1 MQVHRHQLRIA
12 AAVLALGALAG
23 CGTAASAESSPTA
36 PSRSVAASATG
47 TATGVPDQLVANVG
61 INNRGSSAADV
72 LSENNAKTR
81 ALLDDLKKAGIAD
94 EDVATTSVD
103 LSPSYDDDGNI
114 DGYQATN
121 MVRVTLRD
129 LKTAGRR
136 LDSLV
141 RIGGNN
147 ARIQGISLGFDD
159 PDELL
164 TKARIDAVK
173 RARTQA
179 EEMAKAAGAELGA
192 VRTITDVVSSPV
204 VPYTDAYA
212 AADAGGSSVPIAPG
226 SQDLTVQVKVVYA
239 LR

>member
-1 MQVHRHQLRIA
+1 MKLRRHQLRTI

-23 CGTAASAESSPTA
+23 CGTAASAESSPST

-61 INNRGSSAADV
+61 ISNRGPSAADV
-72 LSENNAKTR
+72 LSENNAKTQ
-81 ALLDDLKKAGIAD
+81 ALLDDLKKAGIDD

-129 LKTAGRR
+129 LKTAGQR

-173 RARTQA
+173 RARAQA

-192 VRTITDVVSSPV
+192 VRTISDVASSPV

-212 AADAGGSSVPIAPG
+212 AADAAGSSVPIAPG